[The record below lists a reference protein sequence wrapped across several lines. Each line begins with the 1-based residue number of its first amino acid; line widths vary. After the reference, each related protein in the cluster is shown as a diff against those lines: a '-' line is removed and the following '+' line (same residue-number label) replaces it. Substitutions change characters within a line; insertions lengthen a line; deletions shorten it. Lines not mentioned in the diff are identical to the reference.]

1 MLPAWDNGGIAS
13 TLDWMKPLPVRALAL
28 IAAVALL
35 GACADNAP
43 NENAGS
49 PGASFNEDFTDVEAY
64 PVFVSSEIVVGR
76 NRLLVGLL
84 SGENDAPIASPDI
97 DMAISFFDLEKSVRT
112 PVATERM
119 DFVWTQK
126 PRAGLYVEEVTFDS
140 AGRWGAEVSLNG
152 EGVDETVRANF
163 DVTEQA
169 STPAVGE
176 RPPAVDTPTASDVER
191 LGAISTDSHPDP
203 RFYRMSI
210 AEALRSG
217 RPSVITFATPK
228 FCESATCGP
237 TLDIVKRVSDGF
249 PDMNFVHVEPY
260 KLPIRAERKVVP
272 AALRWGLPTEPWV
285 FVVGSDGRVAAKF
298 EGIVGAPELRRA
310 LNAL

>member
-1 MLPAWDNGGIAS
+1 MV
-13 TLDWMKPLPVRALAL
+13 T
-28 IAAVALL
+28 VALL
-35 GACADNAP
+35 GACAENAP
-43 NENAGS
+43 NENAA
-49 PGASFNEDFTDVEAY
+49 PTRMSFNEDFTDVEAY

-76 NRLLVGLL
+76 NRFLVGLL
-84 SGENDAPIASPDI
+84 SGENDAPIASPRI
-97 DMAISFFDLEKSVRT
+97 DMAISFFDLEKSSRKPAT
-112 PVATERM
+112 TERM

-126 PRAGLYVEEVTFDS
+126 PRTGLYVEEVTFES
-140 AGRWGAEVSLNG
+140 AGRWGAEVRLTG

-163 DVTEQA
+163 DVAEQA

-176 RPPAVDTPTASDVER
+176 RPPAVDTPTAADVKV
-191 LGAISTDSHPDP
+191 LGAISTDSDPDP

-210 AEALRSG
+210 ADALRSG

-237 TLDIVKRVSDGF
+237 TLDIVKRVSEGF
-249 PDMNFVHVEPY
+249 SDMNFVHVEPY
-260 KLPIRAERKVVP
+260 RLPIRTERRVVP

-298 EGIVGAPELRRA
+298 EGIVGAPELRKA
-310 LNAL
+310 LTKL

>member
-1 MLPAWDNGGIAS
+1 M
-13 TLDWMKPLPVRALAL
+13 
-28 IAAVALL
+28 VALL
-35 GACADNAP
+35 GACADNTP

-76 NRLLVGLL
+76 NRFLVGLL
-84 SGENDAPIASPDI
+84 SGENDAPIASPGI
-97 DMAISFFDLEKSVRT
+97 DMAISFFNLEKSARK
-112 PVATERM
+112 PASTEKM
-119 DFVWTQK
+119 NFVWTQK
-126 PRAGLYVEEVTFDS
+126 PRTGLYVEEVTFDS
-140 AGRWGAEVSLNG
+140 AGRWGAEVELKG
-152 EGVDETVRANF
+152 KGVDETVRANF
-163 DVTEQA
+163 DVTEQS

-176 RPPAVDTPTASDVER
+176 RPPAVDTPTAGDVES
-191 LGAISTDSHPDP
+191 LGAISTDSDPDP
-203 RFYRMSI
+203 RFYRLSI
-210 AEALRSG
+210 ADALRSG

-237 TLDIVKRVSDGF
+237 TLEIVKRVSKGF
-249 PDMNFVHVEPY
+249 PDMNFIHVEPY

-272 AALRWGLPTEPWV
+272 AAGRWGLPTEPWV

-310 LNAL
+310 LNEL